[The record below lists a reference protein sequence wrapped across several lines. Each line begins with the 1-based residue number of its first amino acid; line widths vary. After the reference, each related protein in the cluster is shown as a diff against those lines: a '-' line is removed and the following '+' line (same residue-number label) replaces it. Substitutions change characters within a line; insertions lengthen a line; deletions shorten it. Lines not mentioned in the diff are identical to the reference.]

1 MKRYIYILWI
11 MFVALLSG
19 CDDNF
24 DKGNSNPGEG
34 VKEGMITFC
43 FSTEEAPVIVTR
55 ANGSEQEE
63 SLENVLVM
71 VFNKDGEL
79 LNKVYQQLTVD
90 NYSVNIYLTSGP
102 DQSIYALCNLPEGD
116 ETTTLIEKESITLSE
131 LKQQYTTILNP
142 EGAYGGKHTMSG
154 SIPLELTSNGLLKRV
169 YTVPV
174 RRLTAQLNFNVSFE
188 PTKAG
193 EQFAVGEMFL
203 YNIPK
208 GSMLLDGGGADSVE
222 GDWGYHHKDNLLDSL
237 DICAGDYSYVV
248 ATDKMNRSGQFF
260 KEGKRLEFEIVKG
273 EGTPDSYTSSFKMF
287 ENRQGRVYDHS
298 DNWENL
304 KGLIGRD
311 DAEAQKYGYEDMY
324 RYYQQ
329 INKRMKRCAK
339 WEEWEIEKLKELKKS
354 GVSSYTVIGNL
365 LNNRHCDDV
374 KNMWKKLIRKS
385 LVSSR
390 HNRNQT
396 PKNQTVLRTVF
407 RLAIVDHFHREALH
421 SLRLQYRVHARLDE
435 PTTTIV
441 DDSLAHPSQLR
452 IHRQELDLHGIQRQR
467 VLVHHLHLLRT
478 LRRLLLRRMLLAL
491 HRIPSPLLP
500 YSSPSSSVVASSPS
514 RPRRTP
520 GWHFSPSPTS
530 SSNTSRPTKLCH
542 WQRWWQQVAI
552 HTPSTSR
559 PGAGPS
565 FIAFSTHRIV

>member
-1 MKRYIYILWI
+1 MLNQPIVHSSPVNCNIP
-11 MFVALLSG
+11 VSG
-19 CDDNF
+19 CASPTSDE
-24 DKGNSNPGEG
+24 SQHS
-34 VKEGMITFC
+34 
-43 FSTEEAPVIVTR
+43 ST
-55 ANGSEQEE
+55 S
-63 SLENVLVM
+63 SLETQSN
-71 VFNKDGEL
+71 E
-79 LNKVYQQLTVD
+79 
-90 NYSVNIYLTSGP
+90 P
-102 DQSIYALCNLPEGD
+102 RQSISSQLQKKKEDGLANLSSRKKRNTPVFWTNEECDRLREAIKLYGPNRQW
-116 ETTTLIEKESITLSE
+116 KKITEYVGTRSENQCINKWKNDLS
-131 LKQQYTTILNP
+131 
-142 EGAYGGKHTMSG
+142 
-154 SIPLELTSNGLLKRV
+154 
-169 YTVPV
+169 
-174 RRLTAQLNFNVSFE
+174 
-188 PTKAG
+188 
-193 EQFAVGEMFL
+193 
-203 YNIPK
+203 
-208 GSMLLDGGGADSVE
+208 
-222 GDWGYHHKDNLLDSL
+222 
-237 DICAGDYSYVV
+237 
-248 ATDKMNRSGQFF
+248 
-260 KEGKRLEFEIVKG
+260 KEGKRQRWDAKASAQLNYYLREGLSVKAIQ
-273 EGTPDSYTSSFKMF
+273 EKMPSYTYI
-287 ENRQGRVYDHS
+287 Q
-298 DNWENL
+298 
-304 KGLIGRD
+304 I
-311 DAEAQKYGYEDMY
+311 
-324 RYYQQ
+324 YQQ

-452 IHRQELDLHGIQRQR
+452 IHRQELDLHGIQCQR

-500 YSSPSSSVVASSPS
+500 YSSPSSSVVASSPT